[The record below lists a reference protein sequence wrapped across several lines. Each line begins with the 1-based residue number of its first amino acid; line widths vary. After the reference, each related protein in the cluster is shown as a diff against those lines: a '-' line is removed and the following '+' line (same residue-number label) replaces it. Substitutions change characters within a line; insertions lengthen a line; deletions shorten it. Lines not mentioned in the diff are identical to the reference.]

1 MFTILT
7 ILIIVIFAIYIYT
20 RMNNKIEKFEQNQKV
35 YAKTTNNKFFTICA
49 GKHLC
54 LTNDFESKTL
64 FSIMKFSDDLISL
77 SNNGYYVASCF
88 GDKCIDNMI
97 KVNSFNPYAPNAKL
111 KLTKEGD
118 YYYVQFY
125 DDMYLSVDENDNLI
139 KTSDKLQSIQI
150 TFI

>member
-1 MFTILT
+1 M
-7 ILIIVIFAIYIYT
+7 Y
-20 RMNNKIEKFEQNQKV
+20 MNKKIEKFEQSQKV
-35 YAKTTNNKFFTICA
+35 YVKTANNKFFTICA
-49 GKHLC
+49 DKHLC
-54 LTNDFESKTL
+54 LTSDFESKTL

-88 GDKCIDNMI
+88 GEKCTNNMI

-111 KLTKEGD
+111 KLTKEGE

-125 DDMYLSVDENDNLI
+125 DDMYLGVDENDHLI
-139 KTSDKLQSIQI
+139 KLSDKSQSIQI

>member
-49 GKHLC
+49 DKHLC

-88 GDKCIDNMI
+88 GDKCT
-97 KVNSFNPYAPNAKL
+97 KL
-111 KLTKEGD
+111 H
-118 YYYVQFY
+118 
-125 DDMYLSVDENDNLI
+125 MYL
-139 KTSDKLQSIQI
+139 
-150 TFI
+150 